1 MTLKLYFFAL
11 LLLPLWVSAQL
22 IDNSECQA
30 FSETPF
36 FNREFIQR
44 NGIRQIRG
52 KVSSKKTLQA
62 IEDRKLVV
70 GYVFDKK
77 GRLIEQYR
85 SFNNSDKKDTTFIY
99 YYYDENDNIITQRM
113 SDSYGFFSNNY
124 TYNPLGQMTEKTYCR
139 DENTGKDKQHFK
151 LGKQHII
158 VKETFSYE
166 NTDSTLHQHTYN
178 SRGKKYK
185 TISSYFNKHG
195 LLSKDEKKLMI
206 NKKKSKTL
214 YQYDDKGNISEK
226 TVYPDYKKDQH
237 TTTKYLYDELGNL
250 EYIDEYVNGKHI
262 THKEILYDKST
273 YLMKALL
280 VQDIETN
287 FIKIIKYTYDYY

>member
-1 MTLKLYFFAL
+1 MTTNLYFFAL
-11 LLLPLWVSAQL
+11 LLFPILASAQL

-36 FNREFIQR
+36 FNQDFIRR
-44 NGIRQIRG
+44 NGIKQITG
-52 KVSSKKTLQA
+52 KISSKKTLQA
-62 IEDRKLVV
+62 IEDRNLVI
-70 GYVFDKK
+70 GYTFDQK
-77 GRLIEQYR
+77 GRLIKQYR

-99 YYYDENDNIITQRM
+99 YYYDENDNIVTQRM

-124 TYNPLGQMTEKTYCR
+124 SYNALGQVTEKTYCR
-139 DENTGKDKQHFK
+139 DENAGKDKQHFK
-151 LGKQHII
+151 LGKQHTI

-178 SRGKKYK
+178 SRNKKYQ

-195 LLSKDEKKLMI
+195 LLTRSEKKLII

-226 TVYPDYKKDQH
+226 TVYPDYKKEQH
-237 TTTKYLYDELGNL
+237 TTTKYKYDELGNL

-280 VQDIETN
+280 VQDVETN
-287 FIKIIKYTYDYY
+287 FIKIIKYTYVYY